1 MPNKSPVQVLIV
13 EEDPVFRAALS
24 SHLEA
29 QGFVVHVPEL
39 SEDMGF
45 LLQQQRID
53 VVLLGLAGLKQ
64 QGIALLKL
72 ILEISPATR
81 VVLLNTL
88 DHLSLSIEAMKLGAA
103 DEVSIPVDMELLVE
117 KVRCAASVRK

>member
-1 MPNKSPVQVLIV
+1 MLDRSPAQVLIF

-29 QGFVVHVPEL
+29 QGFVVHVAEL
-39 SEDMGF
+39 SDDMG
-45 LLQQQRID
+45 LVLQQRID

-64 QGIALLKL
+64 QGIGLLKL

-81 VVLLNTL
+81 VVLLNNL
-88 DHLSLSIEAMKLGAA
+88 DHLSLSIEAMKLGAI

-117 KVRCAASVRK
+117 KVRLAAHVRK

>member
-1 MPNKSPVQVLIV
+1 MPNKPPAQVLIV
-13 EEDPVFRAALS
+13 EEDPVFRTALS

-39 SEDMGF
+39 SDDMG
-45 LLQQQRID
+45 LVLQQQRID

-64 QGIALLKL
+64 LGIGLLKL

-88 DHLSLSIEAMKLGAA
+88 DHLSLSIEAMKLGAV
-103 DEVSIPVDMELLVE
+103 DEVSIPVDMELLAE
-117 KVRCAASVRK
+117 KVRLAANVRK